1 MVAALCSL
9 ITSTKLA
16 AGDWS
21 PDAQI
26 RKMERDA
33 NEVLL
38 RAEAFLDY
46 AHQVDVHP
54 RRVRPFFIQPED
66 GDGKVGG
73 GWTTNLTGLSDMQ
86 PEHLE
91 KMSVELDAE
100 KENVERCVKAMGL
113 PSQGSSRRKNS
124 IVIVDDHLIIP
135 FLLITVQVCQSL
147 TLLMAGNVGC
157 GRQVYD
163 SG

>member
-38 RAEAFLDY
+38 RTEAFLDY

-54 RRVRPFFIQPED
+54 RRVKPFFIQPEE

-86 PEHLE
+86 PDHLQKLSEDLEHE
-91 KMSVELDAE
+91 KD
-100 KENVERCVKAMGL
+100 NVERCVKALGY
-113 PSQGSSRRKNS
+113 PGQGSSRGRKNS
-124 IVIVDDHLIIP
+124 LVIVDDHLIIP
-135 FLLITVQVCQSL
+135 FILIAVQVYRLGGS
-147 TLLMAGNVGC
+147 
-157 GRQVYD
+157 
-163 SG
+163 

>member
-91 KMSVELDAE
+91 KLSVELDAE

-135 FLLITVQVCQSL
+135 FLLITVQVRRIEGFVDGRKRWLRSASL
-147 TLLMAGNVGC
+147 
-157 GRQVYD
+157 
-163 SG
+163 